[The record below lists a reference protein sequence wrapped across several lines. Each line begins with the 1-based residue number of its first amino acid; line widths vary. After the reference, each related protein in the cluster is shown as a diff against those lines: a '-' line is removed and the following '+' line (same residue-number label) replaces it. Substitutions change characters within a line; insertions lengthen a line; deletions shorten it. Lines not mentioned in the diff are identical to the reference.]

1 MWVIKLIAFQ
11 LVAGIVLTTACLLIW
26 KAMNPGKK
34 PW

>member
-11 LVAGIVLTTACLLIW
+11 LVAGFVLTSICLLIW
-26 KAMNPGKK
+26 KITHPGQK